1 MYVFG
6 HVKITDVN
14 YSRTSLPF
22 QGLFVDTRIKVVA
35 HPIFLKDASAF
46 KSSSKRA
53 IITYTN
59 YFSALQKMTKQYC
72 TLLSTISLLF
82 NFSSEI
88 HLYTLWSEVRHRGE
102 GGSGG
107 YSPLLFDKNAI
118 NLPMSHQSNFFLFVL
133 SPPPTFFNA
142 LWCLRSPWILALPI
156 FCAHRDARA
165 HFGVGR
171 TLDRLASFYGSFPPL
186 PFDAKTLILH
196 FSKKVKGL
204 QPLPPP
210 PACLA

>member
-46 KSSSKRA
+46 KSSSKHA

-59 YFSALQKMTKQYC
+59 HFSALQKMTKQYC

-102 GGSGG
+102 GGCGG

-133 SPPPTFFNA
+133 SPPPLFSTLCGAREA
-142 LWCLRSPWILALPI
+142 LVFWPFQYFVPTGTPEHIL
-156 FCAHRDARA
+156 
-165 HFGVGR
+165 GR
-171 TLDRLASFYGSFPPL
+171 G
-186 PFDAKTLILH
+186 
-196 FSKKVKGL
+196 GL
-204 QPLPPP
+204 YTDWQAFMVVFRRYLLMPRH
-210 PACLA
+210 